1 MLDNWLVQGII
12 QNIVWALLVLVL
24 GGTGGVGE
32 YQKPKICECSFIWI
46 IWISINAFSYGGG

>member
-12 QNIVWALLVLVL
+12 QNIVWALLVL